1 MTATEPDEPRG
12 GDDARSRPHVNARRS
27 TRSSKHRSKHRRKHR
42 SLALRLLPAA
52 VLAVVLL
59 TAWTW
64 GAGRLGPVLLP
75 TPGAVLQALTELAGT
90 GDLWPA
96 VVATGGVAAQGAL
109 LAVVVA
115 VPLAW
120 LIVHSRHASAALE
133 PYLAASQAVPAVA
146 IAPLLVLWFGYGPGT
161 TALLAALLVFFPI
174 VITTAL
180 GLRGLDPEV
189 LAAARVDGAGR
200 WQLLRHIE
208 TPLALPQFLAG
219 LRAGVALA
227 MTGAVVGEFVI
238 GGQGLGQ
245 LLESQ
250 RTRNDTAGLFAT
262 LVVLTLTSMTAYG
275 IVRLLEQRALRLTER

>member
-1 MTATEPDEPRG
+1 M
-12 GDDARSRPHVNARRS
+12 
-27 TRSSKHRSKHRRKHR
+27 
-42 SLALRLLPAA
+42 LPAV
-52 VLAVVLL
+52 VLAVAILL
-59 TAWTW
+59 AWTW
-64 GAGRLGPVLLP
+64 GAGRLGAVLLP
-75 TPGAVLQALTELAGT
+75 APSAVVRALGELAAT

-96 VVATGGVAAQGAL
+96 IGATGGVAAQGAL

-115 VPLAW
+115 LPLAW
-120 LIVHSRHASAALE
+120 LIVHSRPAAAALE
-133 PYLAASQAVPAVA
+133 PYLAASQAIPAVA

-189 LAAARVDGAGR
+189 LAAARVDGAGTWR
-200 WQLLRHIE
+200 LLRHIE

-238 GGQGLGQ
+238 GGRGLGQ

-262 LVVLTLTSMTAYG
+262 LVVLTLTSMTAYA
-275 IVRLLEQRALRLTER
+275 IVRLLEQRAARMTER

>member
-1 MTATEPDEPRG
+1 MTATGPDVPLG
-12 GDDARSRPHVNARRS
+12 HDSARTRTVHRRPRRS
-27 TRSSKHRSKHRRKHR
+27 P
-42 SLALRLLPAA
+42 ALRVVPAL
-52 VLAVVLL
+52 VLAIVLL
-59 TAWTW
+59 AAWTW
-64 GAGRLGPVLLP
+64 GAGRLGPILLP
-75 TPGAVLQALTELAGT
+75 TPAAVLQALRELAGT
-90 GDLWPA
+90 GDLGPA
-96 VVATGGVAAQGAL
+96 VAATGGVAAQGAL
-109 LAVVVA
+109 LAVAVA
-115 VPLAW
+115 APLAW
-120 LIVHSRHASAALE
+120 LIVHSRYASAALE
-133 PYLAASQAVPAVA
+133 PYLAASQAIPAVA

-200 WQLLRHIE
+200 WRLLRHIE

-275 IVRLLEQRALRLTER
+275 VVRLLENRAIRMTER

>member
-12 GDDARSRPHVNARRS
+12 VGPTRGDAGTDGAGGAGGLDGRALVQPTDTVRSSVVTATRRPHRS
-27 TRSSKHRSKHRRKHR
+27 PALRVLPA
-42 SLALRLLPAA
+42 LALAAALLG
-52 VLAVVLL
+52 V
-59 TAWTW
+59 WSW

-75 TPGAVLQALTELAGT
+75 TPVAVLRALRELAGT

-96 VVATGGVAAQGAL
+96 VAATGGVAAQGAL

-115 VPLAW
+115 APLAW
-120 LIVHSRHASAALE
+120 VIVHSRYASAALE
-133 PYLAASQAVPAVA
+133 PYLAASQAIPAVA

-200 WQLLRHIE
+200 WRLLRHIE
-208 TPLALPQFLAG
+208 TPLALLQLLKF
-219 LRAGVALA
+219 RALA
-227 MTGAVVGEFVI
+227 
-238 GGQGLGQ
+238 
-245 LLESQ
+245 
-250 RTRNDTAGLFAT
+250 
-262 LVVLTLTSMTAYG
+262 
-275 IVRLLEQRALRLTER
+275 